1 MLKTRLLALVL
12 ATAPLAAQAGLFN
25 DDQARKQISDLQQSV
40 TEQQKKNEQQNQQL
54 TEKIGSVETAVKE
67 LKLTEILNQLES
79 LRTEMA
85 ALRGQLE
92 VQAYQV
98 DQLQKR
104 QKDLYNDID
113 TRVRAL
119 ETSTTATAAPE
130 VKETKN
136 TTEKDQ
142 GEEAT
147 YASALDTYKQ
157 GNYAAAASAFQAF
170 SSKFPS
176 SKLAPNALYWT
187 AAAQSA
193 QKDCIA
199 ASVSHK
205 KLLDQ
210 YPDSNKVPE
219 TLLGLAN
226 CQLELKETAS
236 AKKTLQQLVTRFPAT
251 PAGEQGKKQLAQ
263 LPKK

>member
-25 DDQARKQISDLQQSV
+25 DDQARKQISELQQTV
-40 TEQQKKNEQQNQQL
+40 TQQQKKNEQQDQQL
-54 TEKIGSVETAVKE
+54 TEKISSVETAVKE

-119 ETSTTATAAPE
+119 ETSTTATPE
-130 VKETKN
+130 AKETKN
-136 TTEKDQ
+136 TAEKDQ
-142 GEEAT
+142 GEESA

-205 KLLDQ
+205 KLLAQ
-210 YPDSNKVPE
+210 YPDSNKAPE
-219 TLLGLAN
+219 ALLGLAN

-236 AKKTLQQLVTRFPAT
+236 AKKTLQQLVTRYPAT